1 MRVSFASQRLHGLL
15 TTQAFGA
22 GGALVA
28 CVVDMIVAGNLVGVD
43 ALAGIAAVLPV
54 LVGAQ
59 FLARL
64 VYCGAGYQFAKY
76 QGLMDRERT
85 RRVVGLSLEAAAV
98 VGLAFF
104 AVTALGRDLY
114 LDYMGLSGNVREQAV
129 LYWRWIMV
137 YHSISPLTMTMW
149 WLVYADG
156 ETVVTAIADTTSP
169 FLTIVLSVVFTR
181 MTGTAA
187 GAALG
192 VLVGLI
198 SADMLSLLH
207 LLRKSNAVV
216 PTLNFSWRGL
226 WEIVSYSLTDSVAK
240 LCQCGFVAVVSKL
253 VVFSASVAYLPVV
266 SMVALVQQLCDI
278 LNRIGNAYTP
288 IAAMYLGE
296 RNLPRLRELA
306 RHSLLIAVVVGVL
319 LLAVVELLAPQI
331 VTLYGIPR
339 GDVFD
344 SCVIVLRGGALAL
357 PIASVLLFLCSHYL
371 VLGRIALSV
380 TNTVLMSFL
389 LTASSAVA
397 FCLAWG
403 VGALGVG
410 LPAGVILTLI
420 AVAVYCWAV
429 ERQRPL
435 LIPADRN
442 AVLNLTFTPDAGRI
456 VRARDE
462 GERFLRTQGVGS
474 ETVARIM
481 LLVEECA
488 MSAADACRRAE
499 RMSIEAS
506 FLVDGDAV
514 TLVLRDTGEARDVTD
529 GDAQVTSLRSFVIA
543 GLMRSYEN
551 RRYLNTIGCNRAVFS
566 FVSGVAHSH

>member
-1 MRVSFASQRLHGLL
+1 MRGSFARQRLHGLL

-28 CVVDMIVAGNLVGVD
+28 CVADMIVAGNLVGVD

-59 FLARL
+59 FVARL

-85 RRVVGLSLEAAAV
+85 RRVVGLSLEAAAI
-98 VGLAFF
+98 VGLLIF
-104 AVTALGRDLY
+104 AITALGRDLY
-114 LDYMGLSGNVREQAV
+114 LDYMGLSGAVREQAV
-129 LYWRWIMV
+129 LYWRWITIS
-137 YHSISPLTMTMW
+137 YSISPLTMTMW

-156 ETVVTAIADTTSP
+156 ETVVTALADTTSP
-169 FLTIVLSVVFTR
+169 FLTLILSVVFTK

-192 VLVGLI
+192 VLVGLA
-198 SADMLSLLH
+198 STDMLSLLH

-216 PTLNFSWRGL
+216 PIWNFSWRGL
-226 WEIVSYSLTDSVAK
+226 REIVSYSLTDSVSK

-253 VVFSASVAYLPVV
+253 VVFSASAAYLPVV
-266 SMVALVQQLCDI
+266 GMVALAQQLCDI
-278 LNRIGNAYTP
+278 LNRIGSAYMP

-296 RNLPRLRELA
+296 RNLPRFRELA
-306 RHSLLIAVVVGVL
+306 RHSLEIALVVGVL
-319 LLAVVELLAPQI
+319 LMAVVEFLAPQI
-331 VTLYGIPR
+331 VSLYGIPP

-344 SCVIVLRGGALAL
+344 SSVLILRGCALAL
-357 PIASVLLFLCSHYL
+357 PMASVLLFLCSHYL
-371 VLGRIALSV
+371 VLGRIVLSV

-389 LTASSAVA
+389 LTAGSAVA

-403 VGALGVG
+403 VDALGIG
-410 LPAGVILTLI
+410 LPVGVVLTLI
-420 AVAVYCWAV
+420 AVAIYCWAV
-429 ERQRPL
+429 ERRRLL
-435 LIPADRN
+435 LIPKDRN
-442 AVLNLTFTPDAGRI
+442 AVLNLTFAPDAGQI

-462 GERFLRTQGVGS
+462 GGRFLREQGVGS

-488 MSAADACRRAE
+488 MSAAETCHRMRRLC
-499 RMSIEAS
+499 IEAS
-506 FLVDGDAV
+506 FLVDEGAA
-514 TLVLRDTGEARDVTD
+514 TLVLRDTGEIRDVTD

-566 FVSGVAHSH
+566 FAS

>member
-1 MRVSFASQRLHGLL
+1 MRGSFAKQRLHGLL

-114 LDYMGLSGNVREQAV
+114 LDYMGLSGAVREQAV

-156 ETVVTAIADTTSP
+156 ETVVTAVADTTSP

-198 SADMLSLLH
+198 STDMLSLLH

-216 PTLNFSWRGL
+216 PVWNFSWRGL
-226 WEIVSYSLTDSVAK
+226 REIVSYSLTDSVAK
-240 LCQCGFVAVVSKL
+240 LCQCGFVAVVGKL

-306 RHSLLIAVVVGVL
+306 RHSLLIAVVAGVL
-319 LLAVVELLAPQI
+319 LLAVVEILAPQI
-331 VTLYGIPR
+331 VTLYGIPQ
-339 GDVFD
+339 GEVFD

-435 LIPADRN
+435 LIPKDRN
-442 AVLNLTFTPDAGRI
+442 AVLNLTFTPDAERI

-474 ETVARIM
+474 EVVARIM

-488 MSAADACRRAE
+488 MSAAEACRRRE

-506 FLVDGDAV
+506 FLVDADAV
-514 TLVLRDTGEARDVTD
+514 TLVLRDTGKARDITD

-566 FVSGVAHSH
+566 FGVAPTR

>member
-1 MRVSFASQRLHGLL
+1 MRGSFAKQRLHGLL

-114 LDYMGLSGNVREQAV
+114 LDYMGLSGAVREQAV

-156 ETVVTAIADTTSP
+156 ETVVTAVADTTSP

-198 SADMLSLLH
+198 STDMLSLLH

-216 PTLNFSWRGL
+216 PVWNFSWRGL
-226 WEIVSYSLTDSVAK
+226 REIVSYSLTDSVAK
-240 LCQCGFVAVVSKL
+240 LCQCGFVAVVGKL

-306 RHSLLIAVVVGVL
+306 RHSLLIAVVAGVL
-319 LLAVVELLAPQI
+319 LLAVVEILAPQI
-331 VTLYGIPR
+331 VTLYGIPQ
-339 GDVFD
+339 GEVFD
-344 SCVIVLRGGALAL
+344 SCVIVLRG
-357 PIASVLLFLCSHYL
+357 
-371 VLGRIALSV
+371 
-380 TNTVLMSFL
+380 
-389 LTASSAVA
+389 
-397 FCLAWG
+397 
-403 VGALGVG
+403 GALGVG

-435 LIPADRN
+435 LIPKDRN
-442 AVLNLTFTPDAGRI
+442 AVLNLTFTPDAERI

-474 ETVARIM
+474 EVVARIM

-488 MSAADACRRAE
+488 MSAAEACRRRE

-506 FLVDGDAV
+506 FLVDADAV
-514 TLVLRDTGEARDVTD
+514 TLVLRDTGKARDITD

-566 FVSGVAHSH
+566 FGVAPTR